1 MVSIVDYNSNRHAV
15 HLVVAHFI
23 FCPKYR
29 RAVLVGPVAARLR
42 QIFRSVAKE
51 KGWTIEGLAIRPDHV
66 HLFVR
71 SDPRTP
77 LHKVVRAFKG
87 RSSRLLRNEFRHLR
101 SRLPSL
107 WTRAYFVST
116 AGNVSQQTI
125 KRYIEAQDVRRS

>member
-1 MVSIVDYNSNRHAV
+1 MI
-15 HLVVAHFI
+15 VAHYV

-29 RAVLVGPVAARLR
+29 RSVLTGDVARRLE
-42 QIFRSVAKE
+42 QVFKEVAE
-51 KGWTIEGLAIRPDHV
+51 QNSWRIEGLNIRPDHV

-71 SDPRTP
+71 SDPKTP

-87 RSSRLLRNEFRHLR
+87 RSSRILRSEFKHLR

-107 WTRAYFVST
+107 WTHAYFVST

-125 KRYIEAQDVRRS
+125 KKYIEAQDVRRS